1 MLPVSR
7 PGEAE
12 LSPGPNGPK
21 NGPDASQKAV
31 PDRITLPQR
40 VRRLISDT
48 DTPISLFLAVAGT
61 DEAFLLESAE
71 VDGRWGRYS
80 VLGCD
85 FALTLACRGGRLA
98 LDIRDP
104 RLKSL
109 ADCADMPFTDG
120 VRAVMRRLELAP
132 EADLPPITRALY
144 GYFGY
149 ETAALFNPKLARAC
163 PDMPD
168 QAEACLVLPG
178 TLLLFDHLYH
188 SLCQI
193 SLGEH
198 RDLRA
203 AAPAA
208 NAGPIPAGT
217 DQDGDQTAAP
227 APITTH
233 TGHEAYLQR
242 VTRVREMLRQGEAI
256 QVVPSTRFSTPF
268 NGSAFSLYRRM
279 RRVNASPYMFFM
291 RLPGIT
297 LFGSSPEVMVRCE
310 EGRLLLSPIAGT
322 RRRGR
327 DDAEDAELAAELR
340 QDPKEQAEHVM
351 LVDLGRN
358 DLGRI
363 ARPGSVRVERLMEVE
378 RFSHVMHLTSRVTA
392 RLAEGLD
399 ALDVLAATFP
409 AGTVSG
415 APKIRAMEIIAE
427 EERLPRGPYAG
438 CIGWL
443 GLDAD
448 SVSLDTG
455 ITIRSMWVRDGTLNW
470 QAGGGLV
477 FDSDPEAEW
486 KECCNKAAIMR
497 TVLENATGE
506 SHVPARR

>member
-1 MLPVSR
+1 MTAVSQ
-7 PGEAE
+7 PGTPSGCVCQQSQEA
-12 LSPGPNGPK
+12 PTGAAPR
-21 NGPDASQKAV
+21 
-31 PDRITLPQR
+31 RITLPQH
-40 VRRLISDT
+40 VRHLISDT
-48 DTPISLFLAVAGT
+48 DTPISLFLNVAG
-61 DEAFLLESAE
+61 DREAFLLESAE

-85 FALTLACRGGRLA
+85 FALELFCRSGRLSLA
-98 LDIRDP
+98 IRDP
-104 RLKSL
+104 RLNSL
-109 ADCADMPFTDG
+109 ADCAGMPFTDG
-120 VRAVMRRLELAP
+120 VRAVMRRLELVPDA
-132 EADLPPITRALY
+132 AARLPPITRALY

-149 ETAALFNPKLARAC
+149 ETAALFNPKLAAAF
-163 PDMPD
+163 PDMPN

-178 TLLLFDHLYH
+178 TLLVFDHLYH

-193 SLGEH
+193 SLGDH
-198 RDLRA
+198 RAFSAADRA
-203 AAPAA
+203 GSIPDARGEASPAAPV
-208 NAGPIPAGT
+208 T
-217 DQDGDQTAAP
+217 V
-227 APITTH
+227 H

-256 QVVPSTRFSTPF
+256 QVVPSTRFSVPF
-268 NGSAFSLYRRM
+268 NGDPFSLYRRM
-279 RRVNASPYMFFM
+279 RRANASPYMFFM
-291 RLPGIT
+291 RLPEIT
-297 LFGSSPEVMVRCE
+297 LFGSSPEVMVRCD

-327 DDAEDAELAAELR
+327 DDTEDAQLAAELR

-358 DLGRI
+358 DLGRV
-363 ARPGSVRVERLMEVE
+363 ARAGSVKVERLMEVE

-392 RLAEGLD
+392 RLEEGLD

-448 SVSLDTG
+448 SVNLDTG
-455 ITIRSMWVRDGTLNW
+455 ITIRSMWLREGTLNW

-497 TVLENATGE
+497 AVLENVTGDD
-506 SHVPARR
+506 HVPAHR